1 LASINT
7 LQIYLT
13 TRAEWRKWLTQ
24 HHSEE
29 SGIWL
34 VFYKK
39 HTRMPTLHYDAV
51 VEEALCFGW
60 IDSIIK
66 KLDDDRYARKLT
78 PRKPSS
84 QWSELN
90 KNRVKKL
97 LRQGL
102 MTDAGVARIEEAK
115 KTGHWNQSARTH
127 IPTGVP
133 DDLKRAL
140 NKNRKAKAFFSTLA
154 PTYQKQFIGW
164 IATAKRQETIDR
176 RVKEAISLLK
186 QGKKLGLK

>member
-1 LASINT
+1 MKEA
-7 LQIYLT
+7 YLT
-13 TRAEWRKWLTQ
+13 TRAEWRQWLAQ
-24 HHSEE
+24 HHNKE

-39 HTRMPTLHYDAV
+39 HAQMPTLQYDAV

-78 PRKPSS
+78 PRTAHS

-90 KNRVKKL
+90 KKRVKKL
-97 LRQGL
+97 LKQGL
-102 MTDAGVARIEEAK
+102 MTDFGRARIEEAK
-115 KTGHWNQSARTH
+115 KAGLWKQSERPQ
-127 IPTGVP
+127 IPLEAPPG
-133 DDLKRAL
+133 LKRAL
-140 NKNRKAKAFFSTLA
+140 AKNRKAKAFFAQLA

-164 IATAKRQETIDR
+164 IATAKRQKTIDR
-176 RVKEAISLLK
+176 RVKHSIAVLE

>member
-1 LASINT
+1 M
-7 LQIYLT
+7 QEVYLT
-13 TRAEWRKWLTQ
+13 TRAEWRQWLAQ
-24 HHSEE
+24 RHNKE

-39 HTRMPTLHYDAV
+39 HTQVPTLEYDAV

-84 QWSELN
+84 RWSELN

-102 MTDAGVARIEEAK
+102 MTDSGLARIEEAK
-115 KTGHWNQSARTH
+115 KSGLWKQSERPQ
-127 IPTGVP
+127 IPMEVP
-133 DDLKRAL
+133 VELKRAL
-140 NKNRKAKAFFSTLA
+140 TNNRKAKAFFAKLA

-176 RVKEAISLLK
+176 RVKEALALLE

>member
-1 LASINT
+1 M

-29 SGIWL
+29 SGVWL
-34 VFYKK
+34 VFYKT

-66 KLDDDRYARKLT
+66 KLDDDRYARKIT

-90 KNRVKKL
+90 KNRVKTL

-102 MTDAGVARIEEAK
+102 MTDAGLARIEQAK
-115 KTGHWNQSARTH
+115 NTGHWNQSARTP
-127 IPTGVP
+127 IPTKVP
-133 DDLKRAL
+133 EDLKRAL
-140 NKNRKAKAFFSTLA
+140 SRNRKAKAFFSTLA

-176 RVKEAISLLK
+176 RVKEAIRLLE